1 MFYFLSLKSF
11 LVSFFFSFLLN
22 IFWFTCYELWNASQ
36 WGIYQQA
43 LYQLIAF
50 VSRIMTKFIL
60 SADLLGGVHSCQSA
74 AGGAQC
80 TEWEWNGTGTCS
92 PPGAGCAGLGEI
104 GVSSLTVYTSQQ
116 IHSPL
121 FFVKVWVMSSRAGLT
136 IGAPVNARH
145 WGLVEEKEVVCNWL
159 MYGFRTSHSVV
170 HWKSYL
176 KFFTWSSTVV
186 NARALSKALTK

>member
-1 MFYFLSLKSF
+1 MQISLVVCTAANQQQWEHRVLSESGMCEGGLQPP
-11 LVSFFFSFLLN
+11 LV
-22 IFWFTCYELWNASQ
+22 
-36 WGIYQQA
+36 
-43 LYQLIAF
+43 
-50 VSRIMTKFIL
+50 
-60 SADLLGGVHSCQSA
+60 LGVQI
-74 AGGAQC
+74 
-80 TEWEWNGTGTCS
+80 W
-92 PPGAGCAGLGEI
+92 
-104 GVSSLTVYTSQQ
+104 VSSLTVYTSQQ

-145 WGLVEEKEVVCNWL
+145 WGLVEKEEAVENWL
-159 MYGFRTSHSVV
+159 MYRFRASHSTV